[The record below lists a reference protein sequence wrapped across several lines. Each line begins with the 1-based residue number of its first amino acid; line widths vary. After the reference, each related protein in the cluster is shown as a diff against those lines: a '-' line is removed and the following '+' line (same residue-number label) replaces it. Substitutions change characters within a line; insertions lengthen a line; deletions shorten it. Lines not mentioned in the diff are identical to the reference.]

1 MIWLAVSSFLS
12 STASKRFCHKVC
24 SLLQAGRSKAMLV
37 VMKKILMFTFLVS
50 AFATISAVDAA
61 LYKGLDAGGNV
72 VYSDKPFSNAE
83 QYTPPPI
90 SVMDALEV
98 TDEKGADA
106 EEKSVEFKY
115 MKFDIISPAN
125 NQAIRDEAFLDVSL
139 RLEPGLNAA
148 ENHAVWLL
156 MDGKVQVE
164 SSKSLSF
171 QLDDVERGAH
181 QIQAQVRDEAG
192 EGVVRTR
199 SVIVYVH
206 RTTVR

>member
-1 MIWLAVSSFLS
+1 
-12 STASKRFCHKVC
+12 
-24 SLLQAGRSKAMLV
+24 MLV

-50 AFATISAVDAA
+50 AFATLSAVDAA

-98 TDEKGADA
+98 NDEKGAAVEDDP
-106 EEKSVEFKY
+106 VEFKY

-164 SSKSLSF
+164 NSKSLSF

-192 EGVVRTR
+192 EVVVRTR